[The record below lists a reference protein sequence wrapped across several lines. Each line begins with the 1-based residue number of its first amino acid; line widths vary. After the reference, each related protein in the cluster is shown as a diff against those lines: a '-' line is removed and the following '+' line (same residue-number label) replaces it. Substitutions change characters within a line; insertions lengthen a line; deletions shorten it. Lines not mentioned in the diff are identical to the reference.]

1 MRATRVDA
9 CGSPVTGTATD
20 SVVSSGFV
28 SIGLTANY
36 EEGTDYTTKTA
47 AGKLCI
53 SEIGARQLT
62 RYTIEAQFCEVDP
75 ELFELI
81 GGVRLVLDWE
91 GTSVGYAIDRD
102 PQGDNWALEVW
113 TKVPTDPDA
122 PCDPGGSG
130 NYLYW
135 LLPFIGDGSVGD
147 FTIEDGAATFSINAN
162 TKYGNQ
168 WGRGPATGYNVV
180 VVDGIGTA
188 GRIAAPGVLASEHIF
203 QRITSIAP
211 PEGACGYSV

>member
-9 CGSPVTGTATD
+9 CGAPVTGTAT
-20 SVVSSGFV
+20 SSAVSEGFV

-36 EEGTDYTTKTA
+36 EDGTDYTTKTA
-47 AGKLCI
+47 AGKLCV

-62 RYTIEAQFCEVDP
+62 RYSTEIAFCEVDP
-75 ELFELI
+75 ELFELV
-81 GGVRLVLDWE
+81 GGIRLVTNYA
-91 GTSVGYAIDRD
+91 GTSVGFAIDRD
-102 PQGDNWALEVW
+102 PQGDNFALEVW

-122 PCDPGGSG
+122 DCDPGGSG

-135 LLPFIGDGSVGD
+135 LLPFLGDGTLGD
-147 FTIEDGAATFSINAN
+147 FTIEDGTATFTIQAN
-162 TKYGNQ
+162 TKYGNG

-180 VVDGIGTA
+180 TVDGIGTA
-188 GRIAAPGVLASEHIF
+188 GRIASPGVLASEHIY

-211 PEGACGYSV
+211 PTGACGYSA